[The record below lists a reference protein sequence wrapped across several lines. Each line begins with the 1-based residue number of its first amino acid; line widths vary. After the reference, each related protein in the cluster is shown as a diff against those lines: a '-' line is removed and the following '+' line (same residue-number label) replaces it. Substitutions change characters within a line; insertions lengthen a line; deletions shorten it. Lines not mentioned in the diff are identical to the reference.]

1 MHGPLTYG
9 HDSLRQSLTENAE
22 ERLEVADVVGC
33 EGLPV
38 THEGNS
44 LLTVVAAGATVGRV
58 TDEEGSMTRSRL
70 MVAWAACA
78 VLPTLTFAQTPTPPP
93 PADPIP
99 VASVSDKLGL
109 KMNPSAA
116 RELDPG
122 NSVTTMLAEPK
133 RLEPFIKGMHEGA
146 RVTISCVGTG
156 RIRVEAEEMEPVEHR
171 TTVTLH
177 VGQDGS
183 LTPAAERPPAPAKP
197 PTP

>member
-1 MHGPLTYG
+1 
-9 HDSLRQSLTENAE
+9 
-22 ERLEVADVVGC
+22 
-33 EGLPV
+33 
-38 THEGNS
+38 
-44 LLTVVAAGATVGRV
+44 
-58 TDEEGSMTRSRL
+58 MTRSRL
-70 MVAWAACA
+70 MLAWAVCA
-78 VLPTLTFAQTPTPPP
+78 MLPKLTSAQTPTPLPP

-122 NSVTTMLAEPK
+122 HSVTTMLAEPK
-133 RLEPFIKGMHEGA
+133 KLEPFIKGMHEGA
-146 RVTISCVGTG
+146 RVTISCVGSG
-156 RIRVEAEEMEPVEHR
+156 RIRVEAEEMEPIEHH

>member
-1 MHGPLTYG
+1 
-9 HDSLRQSLTENAE
+9 
-22 ERLEVADVVGC
+22 
-33 EGLPV
+33 
-38 THEGNS
+38 
-44 LLTVVAAGATVGRV
+44 
-58 TDEEGSMTRSRL
+58 MTRSRL
-70 MVAWAACA
+70 TIAWAFCA
-78 VLPTLTFAQTPTPPP
+78 VVPSLSFAQTPVPP

-99 VASVSDKLGL
+99 VATVSDKLGL
-109 KMNPSAA
+109 KMNPSAP

-156 RIRVEAEEMEPVEHR
+156 RIRVEAEEMEPVEQR

-197 PTP
+197 PMP